1 MHITNYDVVRVLRLV
16 CENSIEERILARANF
31 KLDIDAKIIQAGKFD
46 NKSSAQDRRD
56 MLEFLMA
63 KEEGKVLVVISLFWG
78 FI

>member
-1 MHITNYDVVRVLRLV
+1 MLSVRVLRLV

-46 NKSSAQDRRD
+46 NKSSAQDRRQ

-63 KEEGKVLVVISLFWG
+63 REEGLVSLIEFRSLNL
-78 FI
+78 

>member
-1 MHITNYDVVRVLRLV
+1 M

-63 KEEGKVLVVISLFWG
+63 KEEGLISFQLYMSSFV
-78 FI
+78 